1 MSGISPADF
10 SEALK
15 KESVPVPLGIPQ
27 YIVSALDP
35 EWVIFRLR
43 PRASALR
50 CRAKTFV
57 IRNFKPA
64 SVYSTI
70 SHRFGSAKLE
80 INQNDGTILNNP
92 AAAKYWKREYRSPY
106 VVPEN
111 V

>member
-27 YIVSALDP
+27 YIVSALLDD
-35 EWVIFRLR
+35 F
-43 PRASALR
+43 AS
-50 CRAKTFV
+50 
-57 IRNFKPA
+57 
-64 SVYSTI
+64 
-70 SHRFGSAKLE
+70 FGGAKLE
-80 INQNDGTILNNP
+80 INPNDGTILNNP